1 MRYALSCSGYS
12 LRRWESASLVFNP
25 LSGSTH
31 LLSETAV
38 EVLLGLDEAGM
49 PQSATEMSLRFFDA
63 PENVA
68 EIETVLHEFA
78 LLGLAE
84 AVGA

>member
-1 MRYALSCSGYS
+1 LRYALTCPGYR
-12 LRRWESASLVFNP
+12 LRRWESAGLVFNP

-31 LLSETAV
+31 LLSDAAI
-38 EVLLGLDEAGM
+38 EVLLGLHEVAS
-49 PQSATEMSLRFFDA
+49 PQSAADLSQRFFGA
-63 PENVA
+63 PEGA
-68 EIETVLHEFA
+68 PELESVLNEFV